1 MRNFK
6 YSRNFEFRW
15 NLKRREIL
23 KCRGILN
30 IAEFKR
36 HISNARKISGS
47 RARVFKGGTV
57 LQDIRRVPK
66 LRVNFKKFAK
76 QDLKFRR

>member
-15 NLKRREIL
+15 NLKRREIS

-30 IAEFKR
+30 IVKFKYYG
-36 HISNARKISGS
+36 ISNASKISNS
-47 RARVFKGGTV
+47 LERAFKAALYRKTSVG
-57 LQDIRRVPK
+57 RR
-66 LRVNFKKFAK
+66 NCG
-76 QDLKFRR
+76 